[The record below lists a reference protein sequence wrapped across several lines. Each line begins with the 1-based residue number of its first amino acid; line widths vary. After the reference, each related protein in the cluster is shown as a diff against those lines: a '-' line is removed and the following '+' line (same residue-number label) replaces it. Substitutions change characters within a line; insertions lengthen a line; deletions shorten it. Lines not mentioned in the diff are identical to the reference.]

1 MRVCVSKVKRCV
13 YLLNMN
19 EIFGIFMKLSK
30 KKTTCL
36 FFRFL
41 WSQTILVVASNVI
54 VYIILCIKQNHI
66 EI

>member
-30 KKTTCL
+30 KKKPHVFSFDSCGPK
-36 FFRFL
+36 
-41 WSQTILVVASNVI
+41 QKVASNVI

>member
-41 WSQTILVVASNVI
+41 WSQTKGSFECYRLH
-54 VYIILCIKQNHI
+54 YFMYKTKPY
-66 EI
+66 